1 MEINWTDGVIILT
14 QTKYIN
20 DLLQKHGM
28 QDCSPASTP
37 MMEARLKKAPDG
49 YICEPQTLKEYQTLL
64 GGIMH
69 LMVKT
74 RPDLAYFVSRLVE
87 FSSNPTDNYWKA
99 LKRVLH

>member
-1 MEINWTDGVIILT
+1 MEINRTDGIIILT

-37 MMEARLKKAPDG
+37 MMEARLKKALDG

-64 GGIMH
+64 GEIMH
-69 LMVKT
+69 LMLKIC
-74 RPDLAYFVSRLVE
+74 PDLAYSVSRLAK
-87 FSSNPTDNYWKA
+87 FSSNPTNN
-99 LKRVLH
+99 H